1 MLTST
6 CCHAPIPTEL
16 VMQLVSKMPEGV
28 GGSVEQL
35 CVVGW
40 LQPPCW
46 SSGGIF
52 SCTPISERTEG
63 CGRKLAQGGVNRTP
77 YLPHRYG

>member
-6 CCHAPIPTEL
+6 CCRAMTPTKI
-16 VMQLVSKMPEGV
+16 VMQSVNEEVPEGV
-28 GGSVEQL
+28 SGSGDQL
-35 CVVGW
+35 CVVRW

-52 SCTPISERTEG
+52 SCTPI
-63 CGRKLAQGGVNRTP
+63 
-77 YLPHRYG
+77 